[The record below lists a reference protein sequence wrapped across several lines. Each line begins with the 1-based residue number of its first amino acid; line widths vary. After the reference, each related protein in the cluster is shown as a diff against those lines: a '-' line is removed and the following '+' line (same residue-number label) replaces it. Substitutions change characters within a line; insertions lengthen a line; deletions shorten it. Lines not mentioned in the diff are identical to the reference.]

1 MLNSK
6 KKRFDF
12 SPRTSFLL
20 LSVICSKEGKK
31 VNPSDYQ
38 RKWVFATNSNFEIL
52 RVYIIKLRYFT
63 RQLRM
68 GPGLIWSSSLIYIF
82 VGFNRLLKKWS
93 KQRSKNLFRGSVLHS
108 TDIRIRNLEQLWQ
121 KLSSFTDYSSLKE
134 LIIQKFLSQIF

>member
-1 MLNSK
+1 MKLNAEQWK
-6 KKRFDF
+6 KWFDF

-52 RVYIIKLRYFT
+52 RVYIIKLRCFT

-68 GPGLIWSSSLIYIF
+68 GPGLIWSSSLIF
-82 VGFNRLLKKWS
+82 FLSVSTANW
-93 KQRSKNLFRGSVLHS
+93 KNGRNNEVKIVSGAVC
-108 TDIRIRNLEQLWQ
+108 TDVIIRKVEQLWQ
-121 KLSSFTDYSSLKE
+121 NSVHLSITALWRNW
-134 LIIQKFLSQIF
+134 